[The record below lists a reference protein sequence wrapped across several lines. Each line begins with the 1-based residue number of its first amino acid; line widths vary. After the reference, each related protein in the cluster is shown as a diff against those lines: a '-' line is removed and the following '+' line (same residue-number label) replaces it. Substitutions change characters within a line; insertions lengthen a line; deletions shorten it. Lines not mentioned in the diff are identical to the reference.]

1 MDAYLIDGNTRHALT
16 EPVSVIGRDRRT
28 CTITFEDELLSR
40 RHAYIVRQR
49 DDAFIVMDM
58 NSSNG
63 VQVNGRQVTH
73 APLHDGDTVQLGGIQ
88 LTFRLEGKPE
98 PKPAAPAEDIGLELH
113 RGGGGTSDSA
123 EFTRVLR
130 EKTLVME
137 MAKESKAARSD
148 FDKLL
153 ILYKVNQIVSSET
166 DMERL
171 LARIAE
177 LAMEVFD
184 ADRVSI
190 TFRTADGKLAPR
202 LQRARDRDEVESG
215 LQHISQSIS
224 EHCLAKG
231 EAIVTDDAL
240 VDGRFQ
246 KSGSI
251 QMFNIRSAM
260 CSPLTHR
267 DRHFGV
273 LYVDN
278 RIQGEVF
285 DEEDLRLLEAF
296 ADGVSVA
303 IVNSQLI
310 HELRRS
316 LQQLAQQQEALVQ
329 GEKLAA
335 MGQLSAGISHEI
347 RNPLTAISGYVQF
360 YFMKFPP
367 GSPFYDRMQK
377 IEDALEQINGIV
389 EGLLDLARKGEGRM
403 ELCSLQGIL
412 EATLKISEVSLRR
425 QGKVD
430 IRRDF
435 AEDVPEVIGDRR
447 QLQQVFLNMMVNSS
461 QAMAEGGVLT
471 VRTRRGP
478 PDASGEPTAE
488 VIFEDNGC
496 GIPPEIQATIFHAF
510 VTRGKKG
517 GTGLGLSISKNIVDL
532 HGGTIELESQV
543 GRGTRFT
550 IRLVKDGRAARS
562 EPRDVSLPET
572 PSTPSITGLNG
583 FEDSAP
589 TFSVS
594 DVLGDKASG
603 GESSGSGGEP

>member
-16 EPVSVIGRDRRT
+16 EPVTVVGRDRRT

-49 DDAFIVMDM
+49 EGAFLVMDM

-73 APLHDGDTVQLGGIQ
+73 APLHDGDSVTLGGVQ
-88 LTFRLEGKPE
+88 LTFRLEGKQEPE
-98 PKPAAPAEDIGLELH
+98 PIRSAPEMGLELQ
-113 RGGGGTSDSA
+113 RGGGGKSDSA
-123 EFTRVLR
+123 EFTRVLKQ
-130 EKTLVME
+130 KTLVME

-166 DMERL
+166 EMERL
-171 LARIAE
+171 LGRVSE
-177 LAMEVFD
+177 LALEVFD

-224 EHCLAKG
+224 EHCLKKG

-403 ELCSLQGIL
+403 ETCSLQAIL
-412 EATLKISEVSLRR
+412 EATLKLSEVSLRR
-425 QGKVD
+425 QGKVE

-435 AEDVPEVIGDRR
+435 GEGVPEIIGDRR
-447 QLQQVFLNMMVNSS
+447 QLQQVFLNMMVNAS
-461 QAMAEGGVLT
+461 QAMTESGVLT
-471 VRTRRGP
+471 VRTRKGP
-478 PDASGEPTAE
+478 PDEGGQDTAE

-496 GIPPEIQATIFHAF
+496 GIPEEIQATIFHAF

-517 GTGLGLSISKNIVDL
+517 GTGLGLSISKNIIDL
-532 HGGTIELESQV
+532 HGGSITLDSQV

-550 IRLVKDGRAARS
+550 IRLPQDGRQARS
-562 EPRDVSLPET
+562 EVRDASLPET
-572 PSTPSITGLNG
+572 PSTPNITGLDG

-594 DVLGDKASG
+594 DVLGGKGPAGTSG
-603 GESSGSGGEP
+603 TGGDG